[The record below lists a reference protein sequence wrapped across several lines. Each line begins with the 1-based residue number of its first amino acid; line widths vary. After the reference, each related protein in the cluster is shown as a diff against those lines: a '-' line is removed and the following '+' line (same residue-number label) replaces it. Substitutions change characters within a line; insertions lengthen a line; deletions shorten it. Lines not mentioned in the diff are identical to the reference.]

1 MPFGIDAAIDRI
13 KGMADQWLID
23 AEATA
28 NRIVDRALVKAQAR
42 ITSLQLE
49 IKEKE

>member
-1 MPFGIDAAIDRI
+1 MPFGIDAAIDRV
-13 KGMADQWLID
+13 KCMADQWLVD

-28 NRIVDRALVKAQAR
+28 NRIVDRALLKAQAR

-49 IKEKE
+49 IKEKD

>member
-13 KGMADQWLID
+13 KDVADKWLVE
-23 AEATA
+23 AESTA
-28 NRIVDRALVKAQAR
+28 NRIVDRALLKADAR
-42 ITSLQLE
+42 IKNLQLE